1 MRLADVC
8 KIQSGY
14 TARGRLEDMGEGG
27 TPVIS
32 LKDFSRDGALAVDVL
47 HRVRLD
53 GVSERFFCRSGDIVF
68 RSRGERN
75 TASVLSENL
84 RQSVVPLLP
93 LMIIRPLSSIVLSD
107 YLAWFI
113 NSPGSQAYFDAEAQ
127 GTSLRMISKASLS
140 SLPIDIPSISVQQK
154 IVDVAVLLSRE
165 RAMMADLSNL
175 RERMV
180 LLSLKAA
187 ASKYSNAK
195 QKVLKR

>member
-1 MRLADVC
+1 MRLSDVC

-47 HRVRLD
+47 HRVKLD
-53 GVSERFFCRSGDIVF
+53 GVSERFFCRSGDILF

-75 TASVLSENL
+75 TASVLSENIG
-84 RQSVVPLLP
+84 QSVVPLLP
-93 LMIIRPLSSIVLSD
+93 LMIIRPLHSIVLSD
-107 YLAWFI
+107 YLVWFI
-113 NSPGSQAYFDAEAQ
+113 NSPSSQAYFDAEAQ

-140 SLPIDIPSISVQQK
+140 NLPVDVPSASVQKK
-154 IVDVAVLLSRE
+154 IVDVAALLERE
-165 RAMMADLSNL
+165 RMMVAELGNL

-180 LLSLKAA
+180 VLSLQEA